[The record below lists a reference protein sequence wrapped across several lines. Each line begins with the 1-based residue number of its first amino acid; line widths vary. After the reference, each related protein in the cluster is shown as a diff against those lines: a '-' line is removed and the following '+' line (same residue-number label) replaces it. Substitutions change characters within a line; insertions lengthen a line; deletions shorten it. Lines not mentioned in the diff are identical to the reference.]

1 MIIRFLFLFCL
12 IFSYPQHVLAL
23 DIMLPRVYRENTAV
37 VGWLMSEKLDGVR
50 GYWDGK
56 KLFSKNGNLLYPPPA
71 FTRSLPPFPLEGELW
86 GGRGTFEK
94 TVSIV
99 KKKIPHKGWLDIQF
113 AIFDVPQE
121 QSSFSS
127 RIQIARNWFTSHP
140 SSYAFVI
147 PQKYITETT
156 QIKDELERIEK
167 LGGEGLIVR
176 NPDAPYRTG
185 RSNDILKVKK
195 FLDTEAVVIGYLP
208 GKGRNLGRLGS
219 LLVELIDTPDI
230 RFKIGSGLS
239 DAVRNSPPPIGTII
253 TFKYFGF
260 YESGLPRFP
269 SFIRIRTDADLSR

>member
-1 MIIRFLFLFCL
+1 MFIRFFFLFCL
-12 IFSYPQHVLAL
+12 IFPYPRHVLAF
-23 DIMLPRVYRENTAV
+23 DIMLPGVYRENIEV
-37 VGWLMSEKLDGVR
+37 IGWLMSEKLDGVR

-56 KLFSKNGNLLYPPPA
+56 KLFSKNGKLLYPPPA
-71 FTRSLPPFPLEGELW
+71 FTSSLPPFPLEGELW

-99 KKKIPHKGWLDIQF
+99 KKKLPHKGWLDIQF

-121 QSSFSS
+121 PGSFSS
-127 RIQIARNWFTSHP
+127 RIQIARNWFSSHP

-147 PQKYITETT
+147 PQKHITEIT
-156 QIKDELERIEK
+156 QINDELQRIEK

-176 NPDAPYRTG
+176 NPDALYRKG

-219 LLVELIDTPDI
+219 LLVELTDTPDI

-239 DAVRNSPPPIGTII
+239 DAVRNNPPPIGTII

-260 YESGLPRFP
+260 FKSGLPRFP